1 MDKNTRRR
9 RWAIEHT
16 QPRIFVVN
24 DIEKDGV
31 KFVYKK

>member
-9 RWAIEHT
+9 RWAIGHT

-24 DIEKDGV
+24 DIEKME
-31 KFVYKK
+31 